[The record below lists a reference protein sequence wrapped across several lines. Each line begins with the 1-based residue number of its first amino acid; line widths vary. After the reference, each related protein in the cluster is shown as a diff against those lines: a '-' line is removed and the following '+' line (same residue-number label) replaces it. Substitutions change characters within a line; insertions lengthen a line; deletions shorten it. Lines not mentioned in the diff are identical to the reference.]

1 MINSVN
7 ELVENMIGQYFSE
20 SDMTDSSVENALSEV
35 KTEISSKYG
44 FETSLKKSTLGGPT
58 SYFLKVFGPKD
69 SWKNNIALNS
79 PLHMTFIIDVEP
91 GKIEM
96 TDNSVPVKRA
106 KAKMR
111 ATKFSSEAE
120 LKKKLLNYFSKNAD
134 KFKELLDGN
143 S

>member
-44 FETSLKKSTLGGPT
+44 FETSLKKSTLGGST

-91 GKIEM
+91 GKIEI
-96 TDNSVPVKRA
+96 NYSVPVKRA
-106 KAKMR
+106 NAKMR